1 MNNYRSHV
9 SALLLFCV
17 SAHVCAETTTTQV
30 LRDPTRPLGALA
42 HTTHRHGLT
51 LQAIISRQ
59 GQHMAIVNDQQVKK
73 GDRLGDSVIIAIT
86 DKYIVANEQG
96 KQLTY
101 FLHEDI
107 SNAK

>member
-1 MNNYRSHV
+1 MN
-9 SALLLFCV
+9 SALCYSVVLAFCLSSSV
-17 SAHVCAETTTTQV
+17 TAET
-30 LRDPTRPLGALA
+30 LRDPTRPLGTVA
-42 HTTHRHGLT
+42 HASHRYGLT

-59 GQHMAIVNDQQVKK
+59 GQHMAIVNDQQVKQ
-73 GDRLGDSVIIAIT
+73 GDRLGDSVIINIT
-86 DKYIVANEQG
+86 DKYIVAKENG